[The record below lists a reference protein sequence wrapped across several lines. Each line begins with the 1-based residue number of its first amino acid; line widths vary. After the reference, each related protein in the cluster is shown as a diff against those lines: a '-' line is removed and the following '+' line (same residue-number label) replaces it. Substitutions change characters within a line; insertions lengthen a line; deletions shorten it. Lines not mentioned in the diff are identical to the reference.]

1 MNTIVT
7 PIVVSVL
14 GLGSLS
20 STASE
25 PQAVATA
32 APRRPPHRAGDYRVA
47 SYLTNGPDGGDWIRY
62 GGSLPP
68 SSLNDA
74 DITLNG
80 FVSTDGTGY
89 PERPAGVSN
98 DQNLGGLLP
107 SLRYAPSDS
116 HSQQP

>member
-7 PIVVSVL
+7 PIVVSAL
-14 GLGSLS
+14 GLGSLI

-25 PQAVATA
+25 PQAAAA

-47 SYLTNGPDGGDWIRY
+47 TYLTNGPDGGDWIRY

-80 FVSTDGTGY
+80 HVSTDGHNY
-89 PERPAGVSN
+89 PERPEGMSKN
-98 DQNLGGLLP
+98 PNLSGLLP
-107 SLRYAPSDS
+107 SLRYTKG
-116 HSQQP
+116 QP